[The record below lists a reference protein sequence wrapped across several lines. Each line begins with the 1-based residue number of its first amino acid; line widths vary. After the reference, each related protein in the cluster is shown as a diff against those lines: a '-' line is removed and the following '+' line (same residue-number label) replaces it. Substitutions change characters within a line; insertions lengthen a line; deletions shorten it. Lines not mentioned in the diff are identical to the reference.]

1 MGRTVAIN
9 KIQGFKSIST
19 VKGKCAIVEA
29 KHHQQGS
36 GYTKDII
43 NRHKDKRID
52 WMKRPEEFQGK
63 DLIMSNK
70 IY

>member
-1 MGRTVAIN
+1 
-9 KIQGFKSIST
+9 
-19 VKGKCAIVEA
+19 VEA

-43 NRHKDKRID
+43 NRHKDKCID